1 MGLVGPVDLE
11 GQVDS
16 LASLQV
22 GLGAWEGSEGASP
35 EGLEVGCLV
44 APEGRHPVGL
54 GVDHLE
60 GPKEVIQQSR
70 WLVVAIWGGGRW
82 PRRRVVNRIGME
94 VLAEIKHWGRL
105 AGRDLRLSM
114 E

>member
-1 MGLVGPVDLE
+1 MDN
-11 GQVDS
+11 

-22 GLGAWEGSEGASP
+22 GLRAWEGSEGAST
-35 EGLEVGCLV
+35 EGPAVGCLV
-44 APEGRHPVGL
+44 ALEGGCLVGL

-60 GPKEVIQQSR
+60 GPKGVIQQSR
-70 WLVVAIWGGGRW
+70 WLVVTIWGSRRQ
-82 PRRRVVNRIGME
+82 PRRRVVNRIGKE

-105 AGRDLRLSM
+105 AGHVLRLSM